1 MLQQQDH
8 QLVGKNNNKGG
19 WKKTAVTFLDKTC
32 LTLRS
37 LIAGSGETTIPTD
50 WGEGKPTGAT
60 DAMLWGHPCPAW
72 LMSQVW
78 HHHCST
84 WVICLS
90 QFLQILCFQS
100 CWTLR
105 TSCRGAPEQSRMGTT
120 CLKTAMGMCSRAE
133 QNGDHM
139 SQNSHGYVLQSR
151 AEWGPHVSKQP
162 WVCAPEQSRMG
173 TTCLK
178 TAMGMCSR
186 AEQNGDHMSQNSHG
200 YVLQSRAEWGPHVS
214 KQPWVCAASHAP
226 PRTSH
231 HPCTYCSA
239 ILWLPD
245 PAFSLAVMSH
255 FYCLTDLSSPSD
267 WQRSFSQSVPLYEH
281 TLDKPADCPKF
292 HHNVNKALCPLPWV
306 RAVWCASSNAH
317 CAVYSTCLSGW
328 SYLSQ
333 SEGSIVEGH
342 VTPLIRGALPQ
353 GTAPLLY
360 FLFVGTSLHT
370 IFRPMLST
378 FLVTV
383 SGQ

>member
-1 MLQQQDH
+1 MESRQ
-8 QLVGKNNNKGG
+8 GP
-19 WKKTAVTFLDKTC
+19 
-32 LTLRS
+32 LTLCC
-37 LIAGSGETTIPTD
+37 
-50 WGEGKPTGAT
+50 GAT
-60 DAMLWGHPCPAW
+60 HAQLGWCRKSDITTAPPESSACHN
-72 LMSQVW
+72 SYK
-78 HHHCST
+78 
-84 WVICLS
+84 
-90 QFLQILCFQS
+90 S
-100 CWTLR
+100 CASRVVEL
-105 TSCRGAPEQSRMGTT
+105 PEW
-120 CLKTAMGMCSRAE
+120 AAE
-133 QNGDHM
+133 
-139 SQNSHGYVLQSR
+139 
-151 AEWGPHVSKQP
+151 
-162 WVCAPEQSRMG
+162 
-173 TTCLK
+173 
-178 TAMGMCSR
+178 
-186 AEQNGDHMSQNSHG
+186 
-200 YVLQSRAEWGPHVS
+200 VLQSRAEWGPHVS